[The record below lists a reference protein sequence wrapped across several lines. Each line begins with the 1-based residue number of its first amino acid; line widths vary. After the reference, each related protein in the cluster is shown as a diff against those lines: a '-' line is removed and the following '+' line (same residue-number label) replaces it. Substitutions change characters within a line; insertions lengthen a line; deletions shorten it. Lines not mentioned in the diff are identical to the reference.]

1 MKNYRLR
8 TICFV
13 LGALGLAALLA
24 VMYAKLPIDTTP
36 TQIGDPGN
44 PNASPMH
51 DRYLEA
57 INLNVITQRN
67 VTDAVTAVNFDY
79 RGFDTVGEEFIFF
92 VSVMGALVLLKEA
105 EEKRGKP
112 LRDALTPGRDIGP
125 SDAIRAWILAMVAP
139 KICFG
144 VYIVTHGQLSPGGG
158 FQGGVILATAALIIY
173 LGENFE
179 VFKKIM
185 SHPLVEVVEALGAG
199 GFVATGV
206 LAYFWHRPYLANVLP
221 LGKANE
227 LTSGGTIAIISFL
240 TGIEIMAG
248 FVLILFA
255 FLQETLVAGE

>member
-1 MKNYRLR
+1 MKYPFRM
-8 TICFV
+8 IAFFIGAAGFAAV
-13 LGALGLAALLA
+13 LATLFI
-24 VMYAKLPIDTTP
+24 KLPVDTRP
-36 TQIGDPGN
+36 TLVGDAAN
-44 PNASPMH
+44 PNSVPLH
-51 DRYLEA
+51 DRYLQA
-57 INLNVITQRN
+57 INANVMVQRN

-92 VSVMGALVLLKEA
+92 VSVMGGIVLLKQA
-105 EEKRGKP
+105 EEKRKKP
-112 LRDALTPGRDIGP
+112 LRDAISAGRDVGP
-125 SDAIRAWILAMVAP
+125 SDAMRVWVLGMVAP

-144 VYIVTHGQLSPGGG
+144 IYIVTHGQLSPGGG

-179 VFKKIM
+179 MFKNIM
-185 SHPLVEVVEALGAG
+185 SHPLVEVVEAIGAG
-199 GFVATGV
+199 GFVLTGV
-206 LAYFWHRPYLANVLP
+206 LAYFWTKPYLTDVLP
-221 LGKANE
+221 LGKTNE